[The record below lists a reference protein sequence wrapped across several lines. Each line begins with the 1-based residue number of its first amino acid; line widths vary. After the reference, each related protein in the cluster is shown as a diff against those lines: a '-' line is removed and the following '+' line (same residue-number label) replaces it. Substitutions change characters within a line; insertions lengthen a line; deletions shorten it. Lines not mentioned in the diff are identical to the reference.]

1 MHLAAAQALFESQ
14 VANLTPA
21 LTQRRGW
28 VLHEVAWPVIDCSFT
43 APKRTTLR
51 VRLHCDDWNDQPPS
65 IDLLNADGSYLTRN
79 LANPTRVF
87 NMSTHHTTGR
97 PFVCMAGSR
106 EYHTHPSHVTDHWA
120 GFKDRASH
128 DLGGILT
135 QLWHAWRKGND

>member
-1 MHLAAAQALFESQ
+1 MHPAAAQAFFETQ
-14 VANLTPA
+14 VANLTPTLA
-21 LTQRRGW
+21 QRRGW

-43 APKRTTLR
+43 APQRTTLR

-65 IDLLNADGSYLTRN
+65 IDLLNADGSYLTRS
-79 LANPTRVF
+79 LANPTSVF
-87 NMSTHHTTGR
+87 NMNAHHATGR

-106 EYHTHPSHVTDHWA
+106 EYHTHPSHVTDHWT